1 MIKRAI
7 FLFALGILA
16 ACGGASTNS
25 PAPDAGPPALHEL
38 RWEAPRADTNL
49 VLIVTDTTR
58 RDRLGAYGGDARTG
72 AFDAFADDNIL
83 FEAAYTQSPWTKPS
97 MATLFT
103 SLYPS
108 QHGVVSH
115 PSLRERQGI
124 EIKEADAW
132 MDVMGDEYT
141 TLAEVLR
148 DGGIHTAAL
157 VGNPWLKRE
166 FGFAQG
172 FDEYDDSFA
181 DWEVPGR
188 RLTAAALDWLAAR
201 PEGERYFLYLHY
213 MDAHRPYGT
222 LTREEIDE
230 RLSSATGPSTVD
242 PLPEAVR
249 EQIAP
254 LVVLD
259 DGTPAV
265 DAGYQPSL
273 ELLTMAYDRGI
284 ESFDAALDDLV
295 TGLESLPEWER
306 TAVVIV
312 SDHGEALYTR
322 GWGNH
327 GGGLYEDELAV
338 PLAARLPGVSADDA
352 VTTPVGLVDLMP
364 TIATYMGAPLA
375 DGTPAFGRDWLAPA
389 AEHGDLADRYLVSEG
404 VMFRPNNRAVFR
416 RGYKALWQPHLRS
429 DGKERALF
437 RIPGDA
443 GEAHDLVAAE
453 ADPADHPDRAQPDAV
468 EIFNDLL
475 RGSREEVVEYSA
487 LGPQYMPLDPEL
499 ERRLRALGYIGG

>member
-7 FLFALGILA
+7 LLFALGIPV
-16 ACGGASTNS
+16 ACVGASSSS
-25 PAPDAGPPALHEL
+25 PAPDAGPPALGEL
-38 RWEAPRADTNL
+38 RWDGPRSDTNL

-58 RDRLGAYGGDARTG
+58 RDRISAYGGASRTH
-72 AFDAFADDNIL
+72 AFDTFAGDNIL

-124 EIKEADAW
+124 EIKDTDAW

-181 DWEVPGR
+181 DWEIPGE
-188 RLTAAALDWLAAR
+188 RLTASALDWLAVR
-201 PEGERYFLYLHY
+201 PDDERFFLYLHY
-213 MDAHRPYGT
+213 KDAHRPYGT
-222 LTREEIDE
+222 LTREEVDE
-230 RLSSATGPSTVD
+230 RLSSAPE
-242 PLPEAVR
+242 PEPPAPEALPEEVR

-254 LVVLD
+254 LVLLD

-273 ELLTMAYDRGI
+273 ELLTLAYDRGI
-284 ESFDAALDDLV
+284 ESFDAALDDLL
-295 TGLESLPEWER
+295 TGLESRPDWER

-312 SDHGEALYTR
+312 SDHGEALYAR

-338 PLAARLPGVSADDA
+338 PLAARLPGVSTDGA

-364 TIATYMGAPLA
+364 TIATYLGAPIA
-375 DGTPAFGRDWLAPA
+375 DETPAFGRDWLSPA
-389 AEHGDLADRYLVSEG
+389 AENGDLADRYLVSEG

-416 RGYKALWQPHLRS
+416 GGYKALWQPHLRS

-443 GEAHDLVAAE
+443 DEEHDLVAAG
-453 ADPADHPDRAQPDAV
+453 ADPNAV

-475 RGSREEVVEYSA
+475 RGSRDEVVEYTA